1 MNTPRASFLRDL
13 LAQLFSDGARIDAAR
28 WCGYNGFFGLVL
40 LGGALALRLSGP
52 PDPLGGRGFV
62 FVVACAVVLLAAL
75 VVPLLRPR
83 LVPALL
89 AAQGVVIIA
98 LTLGFAGACAAW
110 ALGEPEARA
119 FRYLPGPIVVGLT
132 SGAALWADF
141 GPARARARRW
151 RLAGFIAGIAL
162 EAVVAVVVVGAVL
175 RS

>member
-1 MNTPRASFLRDL
+1 
-13 LAQLFSDGARIDAAR
+13 LAQVFSDGARIEATR

-52 PDPLGGRGFV
+52 PELLGAGGFV
-62 FVVACAVVLLAAL
+62 FVVGCAGVLLAAF
-75 VVPLLRPR
+75 VVPLIRPR
-83 LVPALL
+83 LVSALL
-89 AAQGVVIIA
+89 AAQGVVIVA

-110 ALGEPEARA
+110 ALGEPEGRA

-151 RLAGFIAGIAL
+151 RLAGAVAGLVL

-175 RS
+175 RR

>member
-1 MNTPRASFLRDL
+1 MRDL
-13 LAQLFSDGARIDAAR
+13 LAQLFADGARIDASR
-28 WCGYNGFFGLVL
+28 WCGYDGLLGLVL

-52 PDPLGGRGFV
+52 PDLLGGLGFV
-62 FVVACAVVLLAAL
+62 LVVACSAVLIAAL
-75 VVPLLRPR
+75 VVPLIRPR

-89 AAQGVVIIA
+89 AMHGVVIVA

-110 ALGEPEARA
+110 ALGEPESRA

-151 RLAGFIAGIAL
+151 RLAGALVGLAL
-162 EAVVAVVVVGAVL
+162 EAVVAVVVAPAM
-175 RS
+175 